1 MSDII
6 IRGARVHN
14 LKSVSL
20 SIPKNK
26 FVIFTG
32 VSGSGKSSLAF
43 DTIYA
48 EGQRRY
54 VESLS
59 AYARQFLGIMEKPE
73 VDFIDGL
80 SPAIAIEQRGIS
92 KNPRST
98 IATTTEIYDY
108 LRLLFARVGKP
119 YCYSCGRPVKSMTI
133 DEIVD
138 DILSLPDDTPVEI
151 HAPVIQAKKGEFR
164 DMLKKLSKR
173 GFTRIVI
180 DGEQRRIDENF
191 SIDKRKKHDIEIVI
205 DRLKVKQSART
216 RITQSVET
224 GMQEAD
230 GIVYISS
237 GKDERRIYNE
247 KLACPVCRISYN
259 EISPR
264 TFSFNNPYGAC
275 TECHGLG
282 TSMDIDS
289 ESVISD
295 PELSINEGAIAV
307 WGDASRKGDM
317 PRLARKFGFSLN
329 TPWNE
334 LPEEIRDLIMTGLDG
349 EAQYDMNIRF
359 EGIMPYLKR
368 LYLSTDSDWMK
379 YEIEKYMTFQAC
391 PVCNGARLNRE
402 ALSVKING
410 LNIAEVTAMNIETA
424 RAWFRSDLGFSAQ
437 QREIAREILSEIDK
451 RLGFLYDV
459 GLEYLTL
466 DRATETLSGGEEQRV
481 RLATQIGSGLTGV
494 LYVLDEPSIGLHQRD
509 IQRLIDTLL
518 NLRDIGNSVLIVEHD
533 RQFIESS
540 DHIIDLGPGAGEHG
554 GHVVFQGSYKEILN
568 DADSVTGVYLRKNS
582 NVQGI
587 NRRRVLKD
595 RHIVIKG
602 AREHNLKN
610 IDVKIPLGMFVCIT
624 GVSGSGKSTLV
635 NDILYNALRRYF
647 HQSRHTAGEHDSI
660 DNMHLLD
667 KVINIDQSPIGR
679 TPRSNPATYTGVF
692 TPIRELFASM
702 KEAKM
707 RGYKPGRFSF
717 NVRGG
722 RCEACEGAG
731 VKKIEM
737 HFLPDIYVTCE
748 VCKGRRFNAET
759 LQVKFRGK
767 NISDVLDMSV
777 EEASELFAD
786 IPRIAGKLRLLN
798 DVGLGYIKLGQQ
810 APSLSGGEAQRIK
823 LARELSKQDTGNTIY
838 IMDEPTTG
846 LHFKDVD
853 MLLSV
858 LQRLV
863 DKGNTLVVIEHNLD
877 VIKYADW
884 IIDLGPEGG
893 ERGGSVI
900 AEGTPEHIASVKD
913 SKTGF
918 YLKKEGI

>member
-1 MSDII
+1 MPEII

-20 SIPKNK
+20 KIPKNK

-43 DTIYA
+43 DTVYA

-59 AYARQFLGIMEKPE
+59 SYARQFLGIMEKPD

-108 LRLLFARVGKP
+108 LRLLFARVGEAF
-119 YCYSCGRPVKSMTI
+119 CYNCGRPVRQMTI

-138 DILSLPDDTPVEI
+138 DILTLPEGTPVEI
-151 HAPVIQAKKGEFR
+151 QAPIVQAKKGEFR
-164 DMLKKLSKR
+164 DIVKKLAKR
-173 GFTRIVI
+173 GFTRIVL
-180 DGEQRRIDENF
+180 DNELKRTDEKF
-191 SIDKRKKHDIEIVI
+191 SIDKKKKHDIEIEI
-205 DRLKVKQSART
+205 DRLKIREGVRT
-216 RITQSVET
+216 RLTQSVET
-224 GMQEAD
+224 GLAEAD
-230 GIVYISS
+230 GIVFV
-237 GKDERRIYNE
+237 KVNDEVKIYNE
-247 KLACPVCRISYN
+247 KLACAHCKISYN

-264 TFSFNNPYGAC
+264 SFSFNNPYGAC

-282 TSMDIDS
+282 TNMEIDS
-289 ESVISD
+289 ESVIADS
-295 PELSINEGAIAV
+295 ELSINEGAIAV
-307 WGDASRKGDM
+307 WGDASRKGDL
-317 PRLARKFGFSLN
+317 PKLARKFGFSLN
-329 TPWNE
+329 TPWQN
-334 LPEEIRDLIMTGLDG
+334 LPEEIRDIIMTGLD
-349 EAQYDMNIRF
+349 EKKQYEMNVRF

-379 YEIEKYMTFQAC
+379 YEIEKYMTFQPC
-391 PVCNGARLNRE
+391 PVCNGTRLNRE
-402 ALSVKING
+402 ALSVSING
-410 LNIAEVTAMNIETA
+410 MNIAQVTAMNVEDA
-424 RAWFRSDLGFSAQ
+424 RKWFSSDLKLSAQ
-437 QREIAREILSEIDK
+437 SKEIAGEILNEIDK
-451 RLGFLYDV
+451 RLGFLFDV

-494 LYVLDEPSIGLHQRD
+494 LYVLDEPSVGLHQRD
-509 IQRLIDTLL
+509 IKRLIDTLL
-518 NLRDIGNSVLIVEHD
+518 HLRDIGNSVLIVEHD
-533 RQFIESS
+533 RQFIEAG

-554 GHVVFQGSYKEILN
+554 GKVVFQGSYEEML
-568 DADSVTGVYLRKNS
+568 ASAESVTGEYLKRSTKVSPISRRKI
-582 NVQGI
+582 I
-587 NRRRVLKD
+587 NKRAITI
-595 RHIVIKG
+595 HG

-610 IDVKIPLGMFVCIT
+610 IDVKIPLGMFVCVT

-647 HQSRHTAGEHDSI
+647 HQSRHIAGEHDSI
-660 DNMHLLD
+660 ENLHLLD
-667 KVINIDQSPIGR
+667 KVINIDQSSIGR

-748 VCKGRRFNAET
+748 VCRGHRFNAET
-759 LQVKFRGK
+759 LQVKFRSK
-767 NISDVLDMSV
+767 NISEVLDMSV
-777 EEASELFAD
+777 EEAAELFTD
-786 IPRIAGKLRLLN
+786 IPRISGKLKLLT
-798 DVGLGYIKLGQQ
+798 DVGLGYIKLGQR

-823 LARELSKQDTGNTIY
+823 LAKELSKQDTGNTIY

-853 MLLSV
+853 MLLAV
-858 LQRLV
+858 LKRLV
-863 DKGNTLVVIEHNLD
+863 EKGNTLVIIEHNPD
-877 VIKYADW
+877 VIKCADW

-893 ERGGSVI
+893 EKGGSIV
-900 AEGTPEHIASVKD
+900 AQGTPEDITRVKASM
-913 SKTGF
+913 TGY